1 MNIKNTLFA
10 FSSIFLLAN
19 TSSNAQHNHTN
30 HRCAMSAADGELVKN
45 RMLENRRLHGEQARN
60 AVTTY
65 IPLAITIV
73 RDNNGQGGVDP
84 QQLYDMVC
92 DLNRDYL
99 DQNVQFYVLDSF
111 RLRNHQATYNDCFA
125 FQASLYM
132 EANKF
137 GLNAINIYV
146 SPTVNN
152 QAASY
157 YSPGGDY
164 VFIMNS
170 MADGNSNTATHELGH
185 FFSLPHTFNG
195 WENIDYHPTYN
206 TATTPAN
213 LGGRAVE
220 KAARTGS
227 QANCNSAADGF
238 CDTPAD
244 YFSGREACP
253 YVGASGV
260 LAKDPTG
267 VALDPDETFYMS
279 YFLDACVNRFSTQQK
294 AAIAADI
301 NQRGWSAL
309 AAPNPATTIANTP
322 VVVTAPTNNQSI
334 NIGGSGTAITLD
346 WEPVTGAN
354 FYRVK
359 LERTLQGVPISTIFT
374 TTVRNATAFTFNS
387 SLLPTP
393 STAGHTYTWSVQP
406 MSNFYTCLS
415 FTPAASFIARNIAV
429 SVEEV
434 VEKGGLSF
442 RVSPNPVNSTSLN
455 LLVRSNQTLET
466 SLRLYSLEGKLLSQ
480 AENLQL
486 NEGENTLHLDVS
498 GLANGLYIAVLTNK
512 EGVLSQKFQIA
523 R

>member
-10 FSSIFLLAN
+10 FSSLFLLAN
-19 TSSNAQHNHTN
+19 TNLSAQHNHTN
-30 HRCAMSAADGELVKN
+30 HRCAMSADDAALVKN
-45 RMLENRRLHGEQARN
+45 RMLENRRLHGEHARN

-73 RDNNGQGGVDP
+73 RNSSGQGGVDP

-99 DQNVQFYVLDSF
+99 DQNIQFYVLDSF
-111 RLRNHQATYNDCFA
+111 RLRNNDATYNDGFS
-125 FQASLYM
+125 FQASTYM
-132 EANKF
+132 TINKIP
-137 GLNAINIYV
+137 GNVINIYV
-146 SPTVNN
+146 SATVNN

-164 VFIMNS
+164 VFMMNS

-185 FFSLPHTFNG
+185 FFSLPHTFDG
-195 WENIDYHPTYN
+195 WEGVDYHPTYN
-206 TATTPAN
+206 TATTPTN
-213 LGGRAVE
+213 MGGRGVE
-220 KAARTGS
+220 RFARTGA
-227 QANCNSAADGF
+227 QANCSTAGDGF

-244 YFSGREACP
+244 YLSNREACP
-253 YVGASGV
+253 YVGENGV
-260 LAKDPTG
+260 VAKDPLGT
-267 VALDPDETFYMS
+267 LINPDETLYMS

-301 NQRGWSAL
+301 SQRGWSAL
-309 AAPNPATTIANTP
+309 PAPNPATTISNSA

-334 NIGGSGTAITLD
+334 NIGGSGTNITLD

-354 FYRVK
+354 FYLVK

-374 TTVRNATAFTFNS
+374 TTVRNATAYTFNS
-387 SLLPTP
+387 SQLPTP
-393 STAGHTYTWSVQP
+393 SAAGHTYTWSVQP

-415 FTPAASFIARNIAV
+415 FTPAANFIARNTAV
-429 SVEEV
+429 SVEET

-442 RVSPNPVNSTSLN
+442 RVSPNPVNSDAIN
-455 LLVRSNQTLET
+455 LLVRSNQTMET
-466 SLRLYSLEGKLLSQ
+466 SLRLYSLEGKLLTQS
-480 AENLQL
+480 ENLPL
-486 NEGENTLHLDVS
+486 NEGENALHLDVS
-498 GLANGLYIAVLTNK
+498 SLANGLYIAVLTNK